1 MHIFS
6 KKSYSS
12 LITALHAF
20 EHIYLSTLF
29 FDTIKWES
37 ASFLYFSAK
46 RPRLESSNRKEYDIQ
61 SAAMNEWLDKTEINL
76 ELLTTDPP
84 NPEEK
89 LTLEEQMVLIKV
101 KYIVLVEIHLK
112 IRGSVIAS
120 MGRHTDIF

>member
-1 MHIFS
+1 MF
-6 KKSYSS
+6 
-12 LITALHAF
+12 T
-20 EHIYLSTLF
+20 ST
-29 FDTIKWES
+29 
-37 ASFLYFSAK
+37 FSAK

-101 KYIVLVEIHLK
+101 IEPVPLLFPITIKEISK
-112 IRGSVIAS
+112 IRKIKNIIINFYVHVFFPYSRTQRV
-120 MGRHTDIF
+120 M